1 MIFQH
6 ARNGLFILY
15 VWLFTKQANCLLLE
29 NNSLYFNYTWVSL
42 GQCRLNINDK
52 GDSWW
57 YVQIKLV
64 VEVYEAYYNAYW
76 KIKVQA

>member
-1 MIFQH
+1 M
-6 ARNGLFILY
+6 
-15 VWLFTKQANCLLLE
+15 C
-29 NNSLYFNYTWVSL
+29 L

-64 VEVYEAYYNAYW
+64 VEVYEAYYNAY
-76 KIKVQA
+76 